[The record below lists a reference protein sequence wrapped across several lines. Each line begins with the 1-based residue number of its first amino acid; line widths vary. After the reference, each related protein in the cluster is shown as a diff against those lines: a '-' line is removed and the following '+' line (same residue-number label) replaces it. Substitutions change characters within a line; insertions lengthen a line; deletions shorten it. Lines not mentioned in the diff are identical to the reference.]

1 MMFIM
6 LVTLLAAIATKSLA
20 VANSGGVR
28 GAGNHVSKGF
38 ESGLEV
44 HVSDGTLCFAS

>member
-1 MMFIM
+1 MFM
-6 LVTLLAAIATKSLA
+6 KLFALLAAIATKSSA
-20 VANSGGVR
+20 AADSGEVR
-28 GAGNHVSKGF
+28 SAGNHVSEGF